1 MFFFLPEEINK
12 TENRKIEKMNK
23 TKSWFFEEMNK
34 IYKAQLGWQQKK
46 REDTNY

>member
-1 MFFFLPEEINK
+1 MFFFLPAEINK

-23 TKSWFFEEMNK
+23 AKSWFFEEMNK
-34 IYKAQLGWQQKK
+34 IYTAQLGWQQKK